1 MIRDALK
8 TILTCRRELTIL
20 RREVDRLRYERDEAQ
35 KDAAHLD
42 QLVQQLRR
50 DVSDLLND
58 GALEAMIA
66 DRDQSRRDFIHF
78 RARTL
83 AALEMPSDA
92 TIEDVEEEINPSGWP
107 ADWDE
112 TKDGIGRRI
121 QKSGDYVYV
130 ATFYNY
136 ADVDGPMRDDRDALR
151 RDAHALA
158 ATLARRLRQEPA

>member
-8 TILTCRRELTIL
+8 TILSRRRELTIL
-20 RREVDRLRYERDEAQ
+20 RRETERLRYERDEAQ

-42 QLVQQLRR
+42 QIVQQLRR
-50 DVSDLLND
+50 DVHDLLND

-66 DRDQSRRDFIHF
+66 DRDQIRRDFIHF

-92 TIEDVEEEINPSGWP
+92 TIEDVEKEINPSGWP
-107 ADWDE
+107 KDWTPTPSYAHGEPHGFAAVLGAAGNLHQASGLGGRHADPA
-112 TKDGIGRRI
+112 R
-121 QKSGDYVYV
+121 
-130 ATFYNY
+130 A
-136 ADVDGPMRDDRDALR
+136 A